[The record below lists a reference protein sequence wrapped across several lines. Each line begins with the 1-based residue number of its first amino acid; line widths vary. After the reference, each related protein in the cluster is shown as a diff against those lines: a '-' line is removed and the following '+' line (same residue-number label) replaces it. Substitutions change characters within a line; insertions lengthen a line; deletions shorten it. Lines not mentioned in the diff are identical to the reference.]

1 MTPVRT
7 FAVALASTIVFG
19 TMAAS
24 SLAVAHADEDTS
36 SVPCAQQQT
45 QVDKATAKLAS
56 LTVKFAAHPTQKN
69 LKAKKAQVQR
79 VDRATA
85 RVEVCLAGTTEEP
98 TDD

>member
-1 MTPVRT
+1 MTPART
-7 FAVALASTIVFG
+7 FAVALASTIAFG

-24 SLAVAHADEDTS
+24 SVAAAYADEDTS
-36 SVPCAQQQT
+36 SVSCSQQQT
-45 QVDKATAKLAS
+45 QVDKATAKMVS
-56 LTVKFAAHPTQKN
+56 LTAKFAAHPTQKN

-85 RVEVCLAGTTEEP
+85 RLEACLTGTTEEP